1 VRSAGSAPCH
11 NRAVRT
17 GRLAGVLAGG
27 LALALAGCLAEDD
40 PNLLDVDATDFPV
53 FSTMYRLA
61 DAGTVRVGIAGA
73 ELDAEGG
80 PIGFEVALAEMIA
93 GALGIP
99 SQAVTWVQTEPTEH
113 ERLIEDGLVDLV
125 LAGFPV
131 EERSLQ
137 IVDFAGPYHVG
148 DLRLLAG
155 SGSQPSP
162 PAPVC
167 TTADLAP
174 ALRELG
180 YVDVVG
186 DRYHQCV
193 EQLAAAQV
201 EAVVAPDLL
210 LAPYV
215 GPRFELVGEPVAAA
229 TYGIGLAKGDDEF
242 RAFLNDVLETV
253 AADGR
258 WAAAW
263 EATARPVLGPA
274 EPPPVDRY

>member
-1 VRSAGSAPCH
+1 
-11 NRAVRT
+11 VRT
-17 GRLAGVLAGG
+17 GRLAGVLTGG
-27 LALALAGCLAEDD
+27 LALPLADRLAEDD